1 MVVACIALTVALGG
15 TSYAALTLPRNSVGT
30 KQLKKNAVTTLKV
43 KNNAITSPKVKNDA
57 ITSPKVK
64 NNAITGADVLESSLG
79 QVPSAASAVTAV
91 TATTAGTAAPSG
103 PAGGSL
109 AGTYPAPSLA
119 ADAVTSAAVI
129 NAAQAT
135 GLRKADIGAVSTT
148 VVFDPPNIGAGLLQ
162 LRHGNGHGSRNQRRR
177 DRPSGELRLVK
188 LDVRALVGADRCGLD
203 QALQSNGR
211 AHRRARPLLPR
222 VADPV
227 SLEPGLAPTAQ
238 AWLFLFSQ
246 VT

>member
-1 MVVACIALTVALGG
+1 MKRLRRLTPSPAMVVACIALTVALGG

-148 VVFDPPNIGAGLLQ
+148 VVFDPPNIGAGLCSSDTATVTGAATNDVVIAHPVNSVWSNLMYAPWLAQ
-162 LRHGNGHGSRNQRRR
+162 TDAVSI
-177 DRPSGELRLVK
+177 RL
-188 LDVRALVGADRCGLD
+188 C
-203 QALQSNGR
+203 N
-211 AHRRARPLLPR
+211 
-222 VADPV
+222 
-227 SLEPGLAPTAQ
+227 PTA
-238 AWLFLFSQ
+238 APIDGPALSFHVLLIR
-246 VT
+246 

>member
-1 MVVACIALTVALGG
+1 MKHLRRITPSPAMVVACIALMVALGG
-15 TSYAALTLPRNSVGT
+15 TSYAALTLPRNSVGA
-30 KQLKKNAVTTLKV
+30 KQLRKNAVTTLKV
-43 KNNAITSPKVKNDA
+43 KNNAITSL
-57 ITSPKVK
+57 KVK

-79 QVPSAASAVTAV
+79 QVPSAASAVNATTAV

-148 VVFDPPNIGAGLLQ
+148 VVFDPPNIAAGLCSSDTATVTGAANNDVVIAHPVNSVWSNLMYAPWLAQ
-162 LRHGNGHGSRNQRRR
+162 TDAVSI
-177 DRPSGELRLVK
+177 RL
-188 LDVRALVGADRCGLD
+188 C
-203 QALQSNGR
+203 N
-211 AHRRARPLLPR
+211 
-222 VADPV
+222 
-227 SLEPGLAPTAQ
+227 PTA
-238 AWLFLFSQ
+238 AAIDGPALSFHVLLIR
-246 VT
+246 